1 MSPYQPCSQSLAKL
15 LLGEEPTTSM
25 SMKRRQF
32 LVLGSL
38 SGLGLAILAK
48 VLRSQTVQSNPVNFT
63 ATPNLALEPT
73 TATSADGLRQP
84 VEGQPLLRFVSVAD
98 TGTGATGQYAVAAAM
113 ARYHQLNPYD
123 LVVLA
128 GDNIYNNG
136 EVRFVG

>member
-1 MSPYQPCSQSLAKL
+1 
-15 LLGEEPTTSM
+15 M

-48 VLRSQTVQSNPVNFT
+48 VLRSQTIQSNPVNFT
-63 ATPNLALEPT
+63 ATPNLALEPPI
-73 TATSADGLRQP
+73 ATSADALPQP

-128 GDNIYNNG
+128 GDNI
-136 EVRFVG
+136 